1 MKETQ
6 NFDTGR
12 RNHELLKL
20 EGISR
25 YDFELEMIFFSFFLV
40 FKVHFLMKYDSMMS
54 CNMSVLY
61 IPHQK
66 KRLAKYRWRTYS
78 RWQNALIPV
87 VSSNETIYAIVVSV
101 PTEKHKIHIYT
112 YITTYPQV
120 APTCLTL
127 RGQRCICH
135 ENVFMSWGGD
145 HKTSLGPHTLGA
157 RSWLVTWRTRYPY
170 RTIGIVLNQTSSWG
184 DGSGIHI
191 TRREDTYLLI
201 LS

>member
-78 RWQNALIPV
+78 R
-87 VSSNETIYAIVVSV
+87 
-101 PTEKHKIHIYT
+101 
-112 YITTYPQV
+112 
-120 APTCLTL
+120 
-127 RGQRCICH
+127 
-135 ENVFMSWGGD
+135 
-145 HKTSLGPHTLGA
+145 
-157 RSWLVTWRTRYPY
+157 
-170 RTIGIVLNQTSSWG
+170 
-184 DGSGIHI
+184 
-191 TRREDTYLLI
+191 
-201 LS
+201 